1 MGNVEGCDPCG
12 IPLSLFGL
20 LRVANR
26 VRLDSWLVER
36 GYFASRQQAQ
46 RSILAGEVFLS
57 GMRAEKPGAWVSGE
71 PTVQIQAKPTFVSR
85 GGEKLQGALQT
96 FPVRVQDRICLDAGI
111 STGGFTDC
119 LLQQGAQQVYGVDVG
134 YGQLA
139 WSLRTDARVILKE
152 RANLRH
158 LQPVDL
164 YGTDL
169 PPQRW
174 PDLAVVDLSF
184 ISLAKV
190 LDPLWNLL
198 RSPREALLL
207 VKPQFEAGRE
217 QVGKKGVVR
226 DPAIHAQV
234 LEAVMRSAV
243 AQGWQVQ
250 GYTWSPITG
259 PAGNIEYWLWLAEG
273 GGIPVPSGSALQ
285 QMSEQAKTTLTA

>member
-1 MGNVEGCDPCG
+1 MAD
-12 IPLSLFGL
+12 
-20 LRVANR
+20 R
-26 VRLDSWLVER
+26 VRLDNWLVER

-46 RSILAGEVFLS
+46 RSILAGEVFLN
-57 GMRAEKPGAWVSGE
+57 GLRAEKTGVWVNGE
-71 PTVQIQAKPTFVSR
+71 PTVQIQAKPAFVSR
-85 GGEKLQGALQT
+85 GGEKLRGALET
-96 FPVRVQDRICLDAGI
+96 FPVQVQGRICLDAGI

-119 LLQQGAQQVYGVDVG
+119 LLQRGAKQVYGVDVG

-152 RANLRH
+152 RANLRY
-158 LQPVDL
+158 LQPADL
-164 YGTDL
+164 YGREL
-169 PPQRW
+169 PSENW

-190 LDPLWNLL
+190 LDPVWNLL

-234 LEAVMRSAV
+234 IEAVLEAAL
-243 AQGWQVQ
+243 AQGWYLQ

-259 PAGNIEYWLWLAEG
+259 PAGNIEYWLWLAERD
-273 GGIPVPSGSALQ
+273 GIPLPSRSALQ
-285 QMSEQAKTTLTA
+285 QMSEQAKTQLTA

>member
-1 MGNVEGCDPCG
+1 M
-12 IPLSLFGL
+12 
-20 LRVANR
+20 ANR

-46 RSILAGEVFLS
+46 RSILAGEVFLD
-57 GMRAEKPGAWVSGE
+57 GMRAEKTGTWVSGD
-71 PTVQIQAKPTFVSR
+71 PTVQIQSKPAFVSR
-85 GGEKLQGALQT
+85 GGEKLRGALAT
-96 FPVRVQDRICLDAGI
+96 FPVQVQGRICLDAGI

-119 LLQQGAQQVYGVDVG
+119 LLQRGARQVYGVDVG

-139 WSLRTDARVILKE
+139 WSLRTDGRVILKE

-158 LQPVDL
+158 LQPVEL

-169 PPQRW
+169 PTQSW

-184 ISLAKV
+184 ISLVKV

-234 LEAVMRSAV
+234 IEAVMQEAL

-259 PAGNIEYWLWLAEG
+259 PAGNIEYWLWLSEEK
-273 GGIPVPSGSALQ
+273 GIPVPNRSALQ
-285 QMSEQAKTTLTA
+285 QMSEQARKRLTA